1 MGFIDGRAVAVV
13 AAGEVIDHGPVVGFR
28 PRGPFQGEGVAGRDG
43 HVGFAGGGADVAD
56 DVRVCVF
63 GGFDGAEVGVLR
75 GGPAGEVEGGLLPGL
90 GGVVAGVSGDG
101 DGCS

>member
-1 MGFIDGRAVAVV
+1 M
-13 AAGEVIDHGPVVGFR
+13 VGFR
-28 PRGPFQGEGVAGRDG
+28 PREPFQGDGVAGRDG

-56 DVRVCVF
+56 DVWVCVV

-75 GGPAGEVEGGLLPGL
+75 GGPAGEVGGGLAPGL

-101 DGCS
+101 DGCG

>member
-13 AAGEVIDHGPVVGFR
+13 AAGEVIDHGPVVGFW
-28 PRGPFQGEGVAGRDG
+28 PRGPFQGEGVAGRDR
-43 HVGFAGGGADVAD
+43 HVSFAGGGADVAD

>member
-28 PRGPFQGEGVAGRDG
+28 PRGPFQGEGVAGSDG

>member
-1 MGFIDGRAVAVV
+1 MGFIDGRAVVVV
-13 AAGEVIDHGPVVGFR
+13 AAGEIIDHGPVVRFR
-28 PRGPFQGEGVAGRDG
+28 PRGPLQGDGVAGCDG

-75 GGPAGEVEGGLLPGL
+75 GGPAGEVGGGLAPGL
-90 GGVVAGVSGDG
+90 GGVVAGVSGGG
-101 DGCS
+101 DGCD